1 MVQRVSLLLGA
12 VLFGCSGGGR
22 VDATHG
28 PLVVIEAVAFPGG
41 PELPPNP
48 TPADRNQSLRVRFSQ
63 PLSPASVFRP
73 ERPNGLSFYASVTVS
88 FFDGT
93 GALVTRDA
101 RGLALLGGRDALGRS
116 WNPAQLHIAA
126 DLGKNESIFTF
137 VADRDGDPSTPESFL
152 PAELEPP
159 SSPRRMAQ
167 VRIAFRAGLE
177 ARSGRTLADPFCTTF
192 SVGPDGIPP
201 TVLSSDPPSSEMNVP
216 LDAPITVELSEPI
229 RPASLTYGPVPA
241 GSVWVESGP
250 PGSMIGIP
258 GTLTLTPG
266 NCGFVFRPA
275 RRYLASQPILVTIL
289 GGTPGSTGIAD
300 LAGNQLVGPGF
311 PPSDRVLL
319 RYAAAAGPGLSN
331 NPVTADAIVFAT
343 QAPHALGVVEIAPV
357 PGRVAALF
365 PQDAQGSVLHPL
377 EAPVDD
383 LILGAFLDPAH
394 TPATSPRPCGP
405 GTPPLQ
411 YCPPTGPSRGNFLY
425 VADGQTNRVH
435 VIRTD
440 TFEVLKSIPLPDP
453 SGLAIEP
460 QSMAELYVSNAEA
473 GSLSVVDVRVD
484 ATGLPRG
491 TVLRSITVGRSPQ
504 GVAAQPDGEDVLVC
518 NSGDASVS
526 IVSVANLGGTQP
538 VRKTLTGSVGPEPW
552 EVSAGGRIPGLVWYA
567 YIVNRAGNSV
577 SIYESGPDLR
587 NGFGRDAV
595 IQVFQGLPR
604 PLAVTDDQSFSNFVS
619 LSPGINVTGAW
630 VACGDGVARHIAG
643 TNFSVSPFPN
653 PPPGVYGPRF
663 AVVSSASLGSS
674 LSDIVLEDAPYP
686 FIQKHW
692 PQRPPVNPLFP
703 LPRIGLAASLG
714 TGEIVVFDLQTGIVR
729 ERLPV
734 PAPRRLA
741 GYYKQ

>member
-1 MVQRVSLLLGA
+1 
-12 VLFGCSGGGR
+12 
-22 VDATHG
+22 
-28 PLVVIEAVAFPGG
+28 VIEAVSLPSG

-48 TPADRNQSLRVRFSQ
+48 KPADRNQALRVRFSQ
-63 PLSPASVFRP
+63 PLLPGSVFRP
-73 ERPNGLSFYASVTVS
+73 ERGNGLSFYASVTVTY
-88 FFDGT
+88 FDGT

-101 RGLALLGGRDALGRS
+101 PGLALLGGRDGFGRS
-116 WNPAQLHIAA
+116 WSAAQLHIAA
-126 DLGKNESIFTF
+126 DLGKDESVFTF
-137 VADRDGDPSTPESFL
+137 VADRDADPSTPESFL
-152 PAELEPP
+152 PAELVPP
-159 SSPRRMAQ
+159 ASPRRMAQ
-167 VRIAFRAGLE
+167 VRLAFQPGLE
-177 ARSGRTLADPFCTTF
+177 ARSGRTLATPFCATF

-201 TVLSSDPPSSEMNVP
+201 TVLSSDPPSSSMHVP
-216 LDAPITVELSEPI
+216 LDAPITVEFSEPI
-229 RPASLTYGPVPA
+229 RPASLTYGPSPVGA
-241 GSVWVESGP
+241 VHVESGQ
-250 PGSMIGIP
+250 PGSAIGIP

-275 RRYLASQPILVTIL
+275 RRYLASQPILMTII
-289 GGTPGSTGIAD
+289 GGPPGANGIVD
-300 LAGNQLVGPGF
+300 LAGNPLVGPGF

-319 RYAAAAGPGLSN
+319 RFAAADGPGLSN

-343 QAPHALGVVEIAPV
+343 QSPNALGVVEIAPV
-357 PGRVAALF
+357 TGRVAALF

-377 EAPVDD
+377 DAPVDD
-383 LILGAFLDPAH
+383 LILGAFLDPTH
-394 TPATSPRPCGP
+394 TPATAPRPCGP
-405 GTPPLQ
+405 STPPLQ
-411 YCPPTGPSRGNFLY
+411 YCPPTGPPRGNFLY

-435 VIRTD
+435 VIRSD

-453 SGLAIEP
+453 TGLAIEP
-460 QSMAELYVSNAEA
+460 AAMNELYVSNAEA

-491 TVLRSITVGRSPQ
+491 TVLRTIPVGRSPQ

-526 IVSVANLGGTQP
+526 IVSVPNLGGQQP
-538 VRKTLTGSVGPEPW
+538 VRKTITGSVGPEPW
-552 EVSAGGRIPGLVWYA
+552 EVSIGGRIPGLVYYA

-595 IQVFQGLPR
+595 VQVFQGLPR
-604 PLAVTDDQSFSNFVS
+604 PVAVTDDQSLSNFVS
-619 LSPGINVTGAW
+619 LSPAINVTGAW

-663 AVVSSASLGSS
+663 AIVSSASLGTS

-686 FIQKHW
+686 FLQKHW

-703 LPRIGLAASLG
+703 LPRIGVASSFG

-741 GYYKQ
+741 SYYKQ